1 MAKKRETG
9 VIPDEIM
16 AEILLAIPGAEVPP
30 ARRSAMGAKL
40 LDRVSACDGEG
51 ASIVRAGTGKWLRFA
66 PNVEMK
72 ILHDDGRMR
81 SWLARFGPGGSI
93 PAHIQT
99 GDEEAFILEGW
110 CLLDSE
116 KICAGDYH
124 RIGVGQRHGNI
135 VSPEGCL
142 IFVRSHSEKRHASD
156 LLAAR

>member
-1 MAKKRETG
+1 MVKKHEAG

-16 AEILLAIPGAEVPP
+16 TEILLAIPGVEVPP
-30 ARRSAMGAKL
+30 ARRRAMRAKL
-40 LDRVSACDGEG
+40 LDNVSARDGEG
-51 ASIVRAGTGKWLRFA
+51 AIIVRAGTGKWLSFA

-72 ILHDDGRMR
+72 ILHDDGRTR
-81 SWLARFGPGGSI
+81 SWLARFRPGGAI

-99 GDEEAFILEGW
+99 GDEEAFVLEGW